1 MNWKE
6 NRQWANTVSK
16 LFILNKQIFHPLY
29 LRLMILIEVKYCVYP
44 NFIPSSTTD
53 FIVVLI
59 SSLTKRWEVKSVLGV
74 TVLDAAV
81 PAFCVSV
88 CDWTSCFG
96 LPHKGVLT
104 DAHLLGGIR
113 SLGLVEPNSDYCEN
127 NLRIEFNLIIKIP
140 FWQQQKNELFIFLA
154 FTK

>member
-16 LFILNKQIFHPLY
+16 LFILNKPIFHPLY
-29 LRLMILIEVKYCVYP
+29 LILMILIEVKYCVYP
-44 NFIPSSTTD
+44 DFIPSSTTD

-104 DAHLLGGIR
+104 DAHLLRGIR

-127 NLRIEFNLIIKIP
+127 NLRIEYNLINSILAKKKLKKIP
-140 FWQQQKNELFIFLA
+140 F
-154 FTK
+154 TK